1 MYYCMND
8 LIRHVKRILSV
19 VLPTV
24 CCLLAAQ
31 LHAQQQGEISG
42 LILDIEGQP
51 MVGVTVLVKNTTQ
64 GTTSASDGRYELQ
77 NLTLGATIV
86 FSFLGYQTEE
96 FVYQGQ
102 TVHNVV
108 MRQASTEMED
118 IVIVGYGV
126 QKKETV
132 TGALSGV
139 KPQVL
144 ERTATVSLSNSI
156 GGSMPGIITRQSSS
170 EPGNDSAAIFIRGMG
185 TWQNMNPLILVDGV
199 ERDMNLINV
208 AEIESIT
215 VLKDASA
222 TAVYGVRGANG
233 VILINTKKG
242 KMGKPQV
249 IFRTEFAMLHGLR
262 FPQYISG
269 YEFASLMNEATRNG
283 GGPDATLP
291 WTGEELQKFRDGSDP
306 YLYPDTDWIGDVLKK
321 NSFQTINNLSISG
334 GNEIVR
340 YFVNVGYTSQS
351 GLFREDPNYDY
362 RTNSKSDRYNFRSNV
377 DVNVSKNLVL
387 SLGVGGII
395 QDKTYPGTASN
406 EIFAQIRQVSPIQMP
421 RQNPDGTPGSAGSA
435 VYLNP
440 WALATQS
447 GYSKQFINTLQG
459 TFNLSW
465 DLSSLVTKGLSL
477 SAKFSYDY
485 YYFNNVNRHIVYGMK
500 RYMGKDA
507 GGNDIYMNVRNA
519 ESMAYGISSASNR
532 AYYYDIGLNYDR
544 TFGRHHVMAML
555 LFNRRDYKDLTAGN
569 SMFNLPYRRQGLAG
583 RLTYDYAGRYM
594 AEFNFGYNGSE
605 NFRKGNRYGFFPS
618 LSLGWA
624 MSNEGFWQRS
634 DFLKDIY
641 FKLRGSYGV
650 VGNDQI
656 SNDRFLY
663 LSTVSTTANGAYFG
677 SSQSLI
683 VGYNEYKIG
692 SDVTWEKA
700 YKADVGF
707 ELRLLKDRLSLQ
719 GDFFDEDRRDILLA
733 RSSIPNVTGIASSVY
748 ANLGQVHNRGV
759 DAVLEW
765 RDTTPGG
772 FYYSFYGNFTYAH
785 NYIVED
791 DTPHP
796 RYDWLDTRGRR
807 IGQPFGYIALGF
819 FSCEEEI
826 ADSPTQTF
834 MTEVRP
840 GDVKYLDLNKD
851 GKITPDDRAPIGFA
865 RTPEIMF
872 GFGGSMAYKGVDFSF
887 SFTGAT
893 RVSTFLMTEDM
904 LPYSLEYPRYNI
916 SREYYDNRWI
926 PGAADNSKAKYPAV
940 INGNNPNNY
949 QLSTLYMRDAS
960 YLRLKS
966 AEIGYTLPERWSRK
980 LHIEKIRIFV
990 NGTNLFC
997 IDGLK
1002 IVDPEADT
1010 GTGNYPQ
1017 QRTINGGVQINF

>member
-1 MYYCMND
+1 MN
-8 LIRHVKRILSV
+8 LFNVFLQRAKRA
-19 VLPTV
+19 LPGFLLAV
-24 CCLLAAQ
+24 CCLSAAR
-31 LHAQQQGEISG
+31 AQQTQGISG
-42 LILDIEGQP
+42 LILDIEGRP
-51 MVGVTVLVKNTTQ
+51 MVGVTVVVKDTTR
-64 GTTSASDGRYELQ
+64 GTTSGFDGHYEMDGLMP
-77 NLTLGATIV
+77 GATIV

-96 FVYQGQ
+96 VVYQGQ
-102 TVHNVV
+102 TVQNIV

-118 IVIVGYGV
+118 VVVVGYGT
-126 QKKETV
+126 QKKESV

-156 GGSMPGIITRQSSS
+156 GGAMPGIITRQSTS

-185 TWQNMNPLILVDGV
+185 TWQNRNPLILVDGV

-208 AEIESIT
+208 AEIESVT

-242 KMGKPQV
+242 RMGKPQV
-249 IFRTEFAMLHGLR
+249 VFRTEFASLHGLR

-283 GGPDATLP
+283 GGPAASLP
-291 WTGEELQKFRDGSDP
+291 WTEEELLKFRDGSDP
-306 YLYPDTDWIGDVLKK
+306 YLYPDTDWVGDVLKK

-351 GLFREDPNYDY
+351 GLFREDPGYDY
-362 RTNSKSDRYNFRSNV
+362 RTNSRSDRYNFRSNV

-387 SLGVGGII
+387 SLGLGGII
-395 QDKTYPGTASN
+395 QDKTYPGTASD
-406 EIFAQIRQVSPIQMP
+406 EIFAQMRQVSPIQMP

-465 DLSSLVTKGLSL
+465 DLSSLVTEGLSL
-477 SAKFSYDY
+477 SAKFSYDF
-485 YYFNNVNRHIVYGMK
+485 YYFNNVNRHITYGMK
-500 RYMGKDA
+500 RYMGKDDED
-507 GGNDIYMNVRNA
+507 NDIYMNVRNA
-519 ESMAYGISSASNR
+519 ESMAYGVTNTSNR
-532 AYYYDIGLNYDR
+532 AYYYDFGLNYDR

-569 SMFNLPYRRQGLAG
+569 SMLNLPYRRQGLAG
-583 RLTYDYAGRYM
+583 RLTYDYAGRYL

-605 NFRKGNRYGFFPS
+605 NFRKGSRYGFFPS
-618 LSLGWA
+618 ASLGWVV
-624 MSNEGFWQRS
+624 SGEEFWQRS
-634 DFLKDIY
+634 GFLKDIY

-663 LSTVSTTANGAYFG
+663 LSTVNTNANGGLFG
-677 SSQSLI
+677 SSQTGI

-692 SDVTWEKA
+692 ADVTWEKA
-700 YKADVGF
+700 YKADIGI
-707 ELRLLKDRLSLQ
+707 ELRFLKDRLSLQ
-719 GDFFDEDRRDILLA
+719 GDFFDEDRRDILLE
-733 RSSIPNVTGIASSVY
+733 RKSIPNVTGISTAVY
-748 ANLGQVHNRGV
+748 ANMGHVRNRGV

-765 RDTTPGG
+765 RDTSPGG

-785 NYIVED
+785 NHIVED

-796 RYDWLDTRGRR
+796 RYDWLETRGRR
-807 IGQPFGYIALGF
+807 IDQPFGYIALGF
-819 FSCEEEI
+819 FTCEEEI

-840 GDVKYLDLNKD
+840 GDVKYLDLNGD

-893 RVSTFLMTEDM
+893 RVSTFLMSEDM

-949 QLSTLYMRDAS
+949 QKSTLYLRDAS

-980 LHIEKIRIFV
+980 LRIEKIRVFV

-997 IDGLK
+997 LDGLK

>member
-1 MYYCMND
+1 MN
-8 LIRHVKRILSV
+8 LFNVFLQRAKRA
-19 VLPTV
+19 LPGFLLAV
-24 CCLLAAQ
+24 CCLSAAR
-31 LHAQQQGEISG
+31 AQQTQGISG
-42 LILDIEGQP
+42 LILDIEGRP
-51 MVGVTVLVKNTTQ
+51 MVGVTVVVKDTTR
-64 GTTSASDGRYELQ
+64 GTTSGFDGHYEMDG
-77 NLTLGATIV
+77 LTPGATIV

-96 FVYQGQ
+96 VVYQGQ
-102 TVHNVV
+102 TVQNIV

-118 IVIVGYGV
+118 VVVVGYGT
-126 QKKETV
+126 QKKESV

-156 GGSMPGIITRQSSS
+156 GGAMPGIITRQSTS

-185 TWQNMNPLILVDGV
+185 TWQNRNPLILVDGV

-208 AEIESIT
+208 AEIESVT

-242 KMGKPQV
+242 RMGKPQV
-249 IFRTEFAMLHGLR
+249 VFRTEFASLHGLR

-283 GGPDATLP
+283 GGPAASLP
-291 WTGEELQKFRDGSDP
+291 WTEEELLKFRDGSDP
-306 YLYPDTDWIGDVLKK
+306 YLYPDTDWVGDVLKK

-351 GLFREDPNYDY
+351 GLFREDPGYDY
-362 RTNSKSDRYNFRSNV
+362 RTNSRSDRYNFRSNV

-387 SLGVGGII
+387 SLGLGGII
-395 QDKTYPGTASN
+395 QDKTYPGTASD
-406 EIFAQIRQVSPIQMP
+406 EIFAQMRQVSPIQMP

-465 DLSSLVTKGLSL
+465 DLSSLVTEGLSL
-477 SAKFSYDY
+477 SAKFSYDF
-485 YYFNNVNRHIVYGMK
+485 YYFNNVNRHITYGMK
-500 RYMGKDA
+500 RYMGKDD
-507 GGNDIYMNVRNA
+507 GDNDIYMNVRNA
-519 ESMAYGISSASNR
+519 ESMAYGVTNTSNR
-532 AYYYDIGLNYDR
+532 AYYYDFGLNYDR

-569 SMFNLPYRRQGLAG
+569 SMLNLPYRRQGLAG
-583 RLTYDYAGRYM
+583 RLTYDYAGRHL

-605 NFRKGNRYGFFPS
+605 NFRKGSRYGFFPS
-618 LSLGWA
+618 ASLGWVV
-624 MSNEGFWQRS
+624 SGEEFWQRS
-634 DFLKDIY
+634 GFLKDIY

-663 LSTVSTTANGAYFG
+663 LSTVNTNANGGLFG
-677 SSQSLI
+677 SSQTGI
-683 VGYNEYKIG
+683 VGYSEYKIG
-692 SDVTWEKA
+692 ADVTWEKA
-700 YKADVGF
+700 YKADIGI
-707 ELRLLKDRLSLQ
+707 ELRFLKDRLSLQ
-719 GDFFDEDRRDILLA
+719 GDFFDEDRRDILLE
-733 RSSIPNVTGIASSVY
+733 RKSIPNVTGISTAVY
-748 ANLGQVHNRGV
+748 ANMGHVRNRGV

-765 RDTTPGG
+765 RDTSPGG

-785 NYIVED
+785 NHIVED

-796 RYDWLDTRGRR
+796 RYDWLETRGRR
-807 IGQPFGYIALGF
+807 IDQPFGYIALGF
-819 FSCEEEI
+819 FTCEEEI

-840 GDVKYLDLNKD
+840 GDVKYLDLNGD

-893 RVSTFLMTEDM
+893 RVSTFLMSEDM

-949 QLSTLYMRDAS
+949 QKSTLYLRDAS

-980 LHIEKIRIFV
+980 LRIEKIRVFV

-997 IDGLK
+997 LDGLK

>member
-1 MYYCMND
+1 MN
-8 LIRHVKRILSV
+8 LFNVFLQRAKRA
-19 VLPTV
+19 LPGFLLAV
-24 CCLLAAQ
+24 CCLSAAR
-31 LHAQQQGEISG
+31 AQQTQGISG
-42 LILDIEGQP
+42 LILDIEGRP
-51 MVGVTVLVKNTTQ
+51 MVGVTVVVKDTTR
-64 GTTSASDGRYELQ
+64 GTTSGFDGHYEMDG
-77 NLTLGATIV
+77 LTPGATIV

-96 FVYQGQ
+96 VVYQGQ
-102 TVHNVV
+102 TVQNIV
-108 MRQASTEMED
+108 MRQTSTEMED
-118 IVIVGYGV
+118 VVVVGYGT
-126 QKKETV
+126 QKKESV

-156 GGSMPGIITRQSSS
+156 GGAMPGIITRQSTS

-185 TWQNMNPLILVDGV
+185 TWQNRNPLILVDGV

-208 AEIESIT
+208 AEIESVT

-242 KMGKPQV
+242 RMGKPQV
-249 IFRTEFAMLHGLR
+249 VLRTEFGSLHGLR

-283 GGPDATLP
+283 GGPAASLP
-291 WTGEELQKFRDGSDP
+291 WTEEELLKFRDGSDP
-306 YLYPDTDWIGDVLKK
+306 YLYPDTDWVGDVLKK

-351 GLFREDPNYDY
+351 GLFREDPGYDY
-362 RTNSKSDRYNFRSNV
+362 RTNSRSDRYNFRSNV
-377 DVNVSKNLVL
+377 DVNVSKNIVL
-387 SLGVGGII
+387 SLGLGGII
-395 QDKTYPGTASN
+395 QDKTYPGTASD
-406 EIFAQIRQVSPIQMP
+406 EIFAQMRQVSPIQMP

-465 DLSSLVTKGLSL
+465 DLSSLVTEGLSL
-477 SAKFSYDY
+477 SAKFSYDF
-485 YYFNNVNRHIVYGMK
+485 YYFNNVNRHITYGMK
-500 RYMGKDA
+500 RYMGKDDED
-507 GGNDIYMNVRNA
+507 NDIYMNVRNA
-519 ESMAYGISSASNR
+519 ESMAYGVTNTSNR
-532 AYYYDIGLNYDR
+532 AYYYDFGLNYDR

-569 SMFNLPYRRQGLAG
+569 SMLNLPYRRQGLAG
-583 RLTYDYAGRYM
+583 RLTYDYAGRYL

-605 NFRKGNRYGFFPS
+605 NFREGSRYGFFPS
-618 LSLGWA
+618 ASLGWVV
-624 MSNEGFWQRS
+624 SGEEFWQRS
-634 DFLKDIY
+634 GFLKDIY

-663 LSTVSTTANGAYFG
+663 LSTVNTNANGGLFG
-677 SSQSLI
+677 SSQTGI
-683 VGYNEYKIG
+683 VGYSEYKIG
-692 SDVTWEKA
+692 ADVTWEKA
-700 YKADVGF
+700 YKADIGI
-707 ELRLLKDRLSLQ
+707 ELRFLKDRLSLQ
-719 GDFFDEDRRDILLA
+719 GDFFDEDRRDILLE
-733 RSSIPNVTGIASSVY
+733 RKSIPNVTGISTAVY
-748 ANLGQVHNRGV
+748 ANMGHVRNRGV

-765 RDTTPGG
+765 RDTSPGG
-772 FYYSFYGNFTYAH
+772 GSDSVYGNFTYAH
-785 NYIVED
+785 NHIVED

-796 RYDWLDTRGRR
+796 RYDWLETRGRR
-807 IGQPFGYIALGF
+807 IDQPFGYIALGF
-819 FSCEEEI
+819 FTCEEEI

-840 GDVKYLDLNKD
+840 GDVKYLDLNGD

-893 RVSTFLMTEDM
+893 RVSTFLMSEDM

-949 QLSTLYMRDAS
+949 QKSTLYLRDAS

-980 LHIEKIRIFV
+980 LRIEKIRVFV

-997 IDGLK
+997 LDGLK